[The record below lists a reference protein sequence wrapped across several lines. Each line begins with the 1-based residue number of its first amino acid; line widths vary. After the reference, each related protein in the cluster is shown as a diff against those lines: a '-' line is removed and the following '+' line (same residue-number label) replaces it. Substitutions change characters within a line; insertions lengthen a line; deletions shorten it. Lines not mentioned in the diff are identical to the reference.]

1 MMDPL
6 ILNVISIASL
16 FVGVIALIQAA
27 CYNHSAKET
36 NKRTEQMQNHMDQ
49 MQKYM
54 ENMINHS
61 NLLNMYT
68 FLGVREMLGTDKIS
82 SEGTPIISLTKD
94 TVIFTKG
101 IDYSTQNA
109 DACKQ
114 IIFQSGVMKPKVYG
128 KHVSDFLSS
137 DAKTL
142 KITLR
147 SEVSKSSIE
156 DFMSMSSS
164 LLDFDVS
171 VLHNIHF

>member
-6 ILNVISIASL
+6 SIAGL
-16 FVGVIALIQAA
+16 VVGILALLQAA
-27 CYNHSAKET
+27 YYNHSAKKT
-36 NKRTEQMQNHMDQ
+36 NKRTEQMQNHIDQ
-49 MQKYM
+49 VQKYM

-82 SEGTPIISLTKD
+82 SEGTIIIPMTKD

-101 IDYSTQNA
+101 VDYSTQNA

-128 KHVSDFLSS
+128 KQVSDFLSS
-137 DAKTL
+137 DTKTL

-147 SEVSKSSIE
+147 SEISKSSIE

-164 LLDFDVS
+164 LLNFDIS
-171 VLHNIHF
+171 VLHNLHF